1 MLRATIDE
9 LSAAEVRVLARLRLE
24 MAAHLAAAAT
34 EVDPSLAELARR
46 PFLLRISCPGCPPAF
61 VACRPGGSPR
71 RLSVTASSGGE
82 RPAGHVSLTLRFL
95 SPSAC
100 AKALSGAGGIPIPVP
115 GGPGAGAAL
124 RWFRGAASR
133 AAALI
138 ADPSFPIA
146 ARARLMAVAAV
157 RGLAAVG
164 TADAWLAE
172 RLAHVPDGSVAVV
185 ADGSFSLGL
194 RKRGGLITASDASPE
209 RPDARLE
216 FAGPEAALAVLSGKR
231 QAVVALGAGEVS
243 IRGLLPLVQGLFGVL
258 DRLAHYLGVGS
269 AKGAGR

>member
-1 MLRATIDE
+1 MLRPTIDE
-9 LSAAEVRVLARLRLE
+9 LTTAEVRVLARLRLE

-34 EVDPSLAELARR
+34 QADPSLGETLER
-46 PFLLRISCPGCPPAF
+46 PFRLRISCPGCPPAY
-61 VACRPGGSPR
+61 VACRRGDSPP
-71 RLSVTASSGGE
+71 RLALTASSGGE

-95 SPSAC
+95 SASAC
-100 AKALSGAGGIPIPVP
+100 AKALSGGRAVPIPVP
-115 GGPGAGAAL
+115 GGPGAGTAL
-124 RWFRGAASR
+124 NWFRAAAPR

-138 ADPSFPIA
+138 ADTSFPVA
-146 ARARLMAVAAV
+146 SRARLMAVAAV

-164 TADAWLAE
+164 TADAWLAD

-194 RKRGGLITASDASPE
+194 EKRGGRITASDTAPE

-216 FAGPEAALAVLSGKR
+216 FARPEAALAVLSGKR

-258 DRLAHYLGVGS
+258 DRLAHFLAVGA
-269 AKGAGR
+269 AKGAGH